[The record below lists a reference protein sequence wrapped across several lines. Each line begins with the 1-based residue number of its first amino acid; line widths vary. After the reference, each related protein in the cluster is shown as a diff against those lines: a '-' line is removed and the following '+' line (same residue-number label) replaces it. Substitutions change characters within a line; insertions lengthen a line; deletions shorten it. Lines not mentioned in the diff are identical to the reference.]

1 MAGEVRPLDEG
12 GVGRPVGS
20 HDSGTKRAWSDSWGK
35 IFRAKKTRKV
45 SHHWESGLGTGLVST
60 LEINNKALQ
69 VVFLPS
75 DWRPLWSSTNTYW
88 FCFHFGFYQV
98 YNPTAPIRL
107 FLLAAA
113 VLLVWTCLVIAC
125 FTVWLSHNK
134 TAPALDTVRICS
146 NWYQTRYEI
155 IWRRLWLIRDFMAY
169 HLCC

>member
-45 SHHWESGLGTGLVST
+45 SHHWESCLGTGAGFNVGNQQQSVTSRFPSLRLEAT
-60 LEINNKALQ
+60 LKQHKYLLIL
-69 VVFLPS
+69 FPF
-75 DWRPLWSSTNTYW
+75 W
-88 FCFHFGFYQV
+88 FYQV

-107 FLLAAA
+107 FLPAA

-134 TAPALDTVRICS
+134 TAPALDTARICS

-169 HLCC
+169 HPCC

>member
-1 MAGEVRPLDEG
+1 MKEESDAPSGVMTREQRGLDQIL
-12 GVGRPVGS
+12 GVKYFGQRKPEKS
-20 HDSGTKRAWSDSWGK
+20 AIIERA
-35 IFRAKKTRKV
+35 A
-45 SHHWESGLGTGLVST
+45 WEPGWFST

-75 DWRPLWSSTNTYW
+75 DWRPLWSSSTNTCW

-107 FLLAAA
+107 FLPAA

-169 HLCC
+169 HPCC